1 MLDIYVPR
9 YYDHLKNIKKRGR
22 EYEQNMS
29 RVYLNRLEKMYF
41 EFFKQN
47 PESKYVI
54 IDVNGIDWISNV
66 FAYRQLLKLF
76 DREYNY
82 GMNFVKLEQEELLH
96 AEQ

>member
-1 MLDIYVPR
+1 
-9 YYDHLKNIKKRGR
+9 
-22 EYEQNMS
+22 MS

-76 DREYNY
+76 DKEYNY
-82 GMNFVKLEQEELLH
+82 GMNFVKLEQEELLY